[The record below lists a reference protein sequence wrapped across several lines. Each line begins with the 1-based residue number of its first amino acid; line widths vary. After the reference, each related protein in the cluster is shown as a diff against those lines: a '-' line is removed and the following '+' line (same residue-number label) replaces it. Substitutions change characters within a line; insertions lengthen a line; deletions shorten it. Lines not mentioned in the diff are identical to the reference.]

1 MEILASPT
9 HRMMEDELRRRA
21 REDCPAWGAEA
32 ICLWDGIRRD
42 GEKEIEG
49 PDTRSD
55 QAFGRLQQVP
65 SPDQYFSSLD
75 PHVFT
80 LMLASLPQCLRIR
93 PVSLFPVC
101 LCLSLEVFASVS
113 VSCLCCCVSVCMS
126 MYRWR

>member
-1 MEILASPT
+1 
-9 HRMMEDELRRRA
+9 MEDELRRRA